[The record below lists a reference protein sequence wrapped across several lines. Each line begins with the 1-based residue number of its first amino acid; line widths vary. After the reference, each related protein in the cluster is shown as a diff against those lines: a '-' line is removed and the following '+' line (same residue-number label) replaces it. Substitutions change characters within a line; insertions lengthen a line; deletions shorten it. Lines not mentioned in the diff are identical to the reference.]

1 MTQDQD
7 DHHDSSSSSSEDD
20 EDVIRPKHS
29 ASQRDPQ
36 SKTEIPDKGK
46 GKGEEK
52 ESRAKRKQ
60 LNNATFQ
67 NGINGEFKAA
77 PPAVEPSRPS
87 ELNGSRKGSARTTRG
102 APDNDHNNDDE

>member
-67 NGINGEFKAA
+67 NGINGEFNIFSH
-77 PPAVEPSRPS
+77 PRGTVRRRPKS
-87 ELNGSRKGSARTTRG
+87 ITSSNTRTIG
-102 APDNDHNNDDE
+102 